1 MKGKAELGKKNR
13 AIIIAELLKNP
24 MTFTQLKQK
33 LGFSPKTLTQHLRTL
48 ESENLVKREIHGRF
62 VVYCINEP
70 KTIIELRKQLF
81 LELVNL
87 RIYDSALNGKA
98 RTLYYE
104 ILKALKD
111 SIEKPEKEAKT
122 TKVMGIEIPKE
133 FKKTTKVMAKT
144 IEIPKEFKGTV
155 KQSITNLY
163 EKPELKET
171 EKPEPKK
178 PYSFS
183 RKRKSE

>member
-48 ESENLVKREIHGRF
+48 ESENLVKRELRGRF
-62 VVYCINEP
+62 VVYRANEP

-81 LELVNL
+81 SELLNL
-87 RIYDSALNGKA
+87 RTYDLALDDKT

-104 ILKALKD
+104 TLKALKE
-111 SIEKPEKEAKT
+111 SIEKPEPEAET
-122 TKVMGIEIPKE
+122 HKVI
-133 FKKTTKVMAKT
+133 VKT
-144 IEIPKEFKGTV
+144 IEIPKGFKGTI
-155 KQSITNLY
+155 KQSITDMY

-183 RKRKSE
+183 RKKKESE

>member
-13 AIIIAELLKNP
+13 AIIIAELLKNQ

-62 VVYCINEP
+62 VVYCVNEP
-70 KTIIELRKQLF
+70 KTIIELRKQF
-81 LELVNL
+81 FSELL
-87 RIYDSALNGKA
+87 DLGIYDLALNDKTK
-98 RTLYYE
+98 TLYHE
-104 ILKALKD
+104 TLKALKE
-111 SIEKPEKEAKT
+111 SIERPEPEAETQKIIT
-122 TKVMGIEIPKE
+122 
-133 FKKTTKVMAKT
+133 KT
-144 IEIPKEFKGTV
+144 IEIPKGFKGTIR
-155 KQSITNLY
+155 QSITNLY
-163 EKPELKET
+163 EKPRLKET

>member
-62 VVYCINEP
+62 VVYCVNEL
-70 KTIIELRKQLF
+70 KTIIELRKQF
-81 LELVNL
+81 FSELL
-87 RIYDSALNGKA
+87 DLGIYDLALNDKTK
-98 RTLYYE
+98 TLYHE
-104 ILKALKD
+104 TLKVLKE

-122 TKVMGIEIPKE
+122 TKTMV
-133 FKKTTKVMAKT
+133 KT
-144 IEIPKEFKGTV
+144 IEIPKGFKGTIRQ
-155 KQSITNLY
+155 KITNLY
-163 EKPELKET
+163 EKPELKEA
-171 EKPEPKK
+171 EQPKSK
-178 PYSFS
+178 KKYSKNPLS
-183 RKRKSE
+183 

>member
-62 VVYCINEP
+62 VVYCVNEP
-70 KTIIELRKQLF
+70 KTIVELRKQF
-81 LELVNL
+81 FSELL
-87 RIYDSALNGKA
+87 DLGIYDLALNDKTK
-98 RTLYYE
+98 TLYHE
-104 ILKALKD
+104 TLKVLKE

-122 TKVMGIEIPKE
+122 TKTMV
-133 FKKTTKVMAKT
+133 KT
-144 IEIPKEFKGTV
+144 IEIPKGFKGTIRQ
-155 KQSITNLY
+155 KITNLY
-163 EKPELKET
+163 EKPELKEA
-171 EKPEPKK
+171 EQPKSK
-178 PYSFS
+178 KKYSKNPLS
-183 RKRKSE
+183 